1 MQEFEDGWEGQQHRC
16 QANHL
21 GSSDSMDA
29 SGLLA
34 IFQQPVE
41 QYSLRYT
48 DFLEDGDSKAYK
60 LIVQAANGKKDVSKL
75 ECVRHVQKRLE
86 LPLIIEKANGPIES

>member
-1 MQEFEDGWEGQQHRC
+1 MQEFEDWWEGQEHLC

-21 GSSDSMDA
+21 GSSGSMDA
-29 SGLLA
+29 QGLLA

-60 LIVQAANGKKDVSKL
+60 LIVQAVYGEKDVSKL
-75 ECVRHVQKRLE
+75 ECVGHVQKRRE
-86 LPLIIEKANGPIES
+86 SPLFIEKANGPIAS